1 MRNAIL
7 RIGEFAKKLDFIGI
21 LSYDIGMLTEIE
33 KNISKNIKE
42 LRLRKGLKQSELGE
56 MLSYSDKTVSKWENG
71 SSVPDVTALAE
82 IAELFSVTVD
92 DLLRENA
99 VEKVVDKTKEKA
111 QEDRMNDIAMLCLS
125 VLSVITIAVV
135 IYVALMI
142 IKDYKFWQVYVWAV
156 PPSAVIIY
164 KYNKAHANYKWLNA
178 VALSVLNWG
187 LITAI
192 YLTMLGYNVWPLFF
206 LGIPLQAMIII
217 STIFRKTRSFIS
229 LSIFRVPDEEK
240 AKKDK

>member
-1 MRNAIL
+1 ML
-7 RIGEFAKKLDFIGI
+7 SEF
-21 LSYDIGMLTEIE
+21 E
-33 KNISKNIKE
+33 KNIFKNIKE

-229 LSIFRVPDEEK
+229 LSIFRVSDEEK

>member
-1 MRNAIL
+1 M
-7 RIGEFAKKLDFIGI
+7 
-21 LSYDIGMLTEIE
+21 LSEIE

-42 LRLRKGLKQSELGE
+42 LRLSKGMKQSELGE
-56 MLSYSDKTVSKWENG
+56 ALSYSDKTVSKWENG
-71 SSVPDVTALAE
+71 SSVPDVTALAK
-82 IAELFSVTVD
+82 IAELFSITVD

-99 VEKVVDKTKEKA
+99 VEKITEKAKEKT
-111 QEDRMNDIAMLCLS
+111 QEDRANDVAMLCLS

-142 IKDYKFWQVYVWAV
+142 IKNYKFWQIYVWAV
-156 PPSAVIIY
+156 PPSAVIIH

-178 VALSVLNWG
+178 VTLSILNWG

-192 YLTMLGYNVWPLFF
+192 YLTMLDYNVWPLFF
-206 LGIPLQAMIII
+206 LGIPLEAMIII

-229 LSIFRVPDEEK
+229 LSIFRVPDEDK
-240 AKKDK
+240 SKKDK

>member
-1 MRNAIL
+1 M
-7 RIGEFAKKLDFIGI
+7 
-21 LSYDIGMLTEIE
+21 LSEIE

-42 LRLRKGLKQSELGE
+42 LRLNKGMKQSELGE
-56 MLSYSDKTVSKWENG
+56 ALSYSDKTVSKWENG

-82 IAELFSVTVD
+82 IAELFSVSVD

-99 VEKVVDKTKEKA
+99 VEKVTDKAKEKI
-111 QEDRMNDIAMLCLS
+111 QEDKANDIAMLCLS

-142 IKDYKFWQVYVWAV
+142 IKRYKFWQVYVWAV
-156 PPSAVIIY
+156 PPSAVIIH

-178 VALSVLNWG
+178 AALSVLNWG
-187 LITAI
+187 IITAI
-192 YLTMLGYNVWPLFF
+192 YLTILDYNVWPLFV
-206 LGIPLQAMIII
+206 LGIPLEAMIII

-229 LSIFRVPDEEK
+229 LSIFKTPDEYK
-240 AKKDK
+240 TKKDK